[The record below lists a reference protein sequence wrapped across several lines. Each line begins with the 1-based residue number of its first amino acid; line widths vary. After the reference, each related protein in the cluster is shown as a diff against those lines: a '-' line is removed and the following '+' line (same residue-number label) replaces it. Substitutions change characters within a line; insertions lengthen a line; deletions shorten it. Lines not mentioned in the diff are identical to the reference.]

1 MNIDL
6 IVDKHHL
13 SFARASALLEAD
25 PIAGTLRW
33 KPASGRHGLA
43 GATRPAEPCNYRNV
57 VIDGRGY
64 KAHRLMWLLC
74 TGAWPEFVVD
84 HINGDRHDN
93 RLANLRDVPH
103 AENQRN
109 QSFHRAGARKSD
121 WRSATPA
128 TTKTVPAARVLR
140 VMAEVEA

>member
-25 PIAGTLRW
+25 PSAGTLRW
-33 KPASGRHGLA
+33 RPASGRHGLA

-93 RLANLRDVPH
+93 RLANLRDVLRTSETSPSTGP
-103 AENQRN
+103 A
-109 QSFHRAGARKSD
+109 RARATGA
-121 WRSATPA
+121 APPPA